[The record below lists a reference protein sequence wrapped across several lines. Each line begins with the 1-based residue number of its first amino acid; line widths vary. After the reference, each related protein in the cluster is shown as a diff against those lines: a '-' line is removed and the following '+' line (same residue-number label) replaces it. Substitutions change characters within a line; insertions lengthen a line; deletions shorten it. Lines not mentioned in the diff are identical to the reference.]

1 MVEIFKSTKYD
12 FIKHSAKAIGF
23 SLVVIVSSW
32 IFTFATGGFNF
43 AVDFTGGTLVQVKF
57 KDTVDDKA
65 LAKIR
70 SVLQEIEIA
79 PGQKISRPEVKN
91 IGPKSDNE
99 LQITV
104 KEKLEGNV
112 LQEKIRETLTK
123 GYSENSFELRRQ
135 ELVGPKIGK
144 ELKTN
149 AIVAVVLSLI
159 ALLIYVGVRFSLPF
173 AFAAIVPIFHD
184 VVISLSPM
192 LFIRGELSLATMAAL
207 LTVAGYSLN
216 DTIVIF
222 DRIRENIRANG
233 LKNKSF
239 TELIN
244 VSINQTLSRTII
256 TFIAMIFVVAML
268 FFFGGEAIKDFS
280 LPMFAGTIAGVY
292 STIYIASPILIW
304 WNKKWPITKV

>member
-1 MVEIFKSTKYD
+1 MLEIFKSTKYD

-23 SLVVIVSSW
+23 SLIVIVSSW
-32 IFTFATGGFNF
+32 IFMIATGGFNF

-57 KDTVDDKA
+57 KNNVDDKE

-70 SVLQEIEIA
+70 GLLQDIEIT
-79 PGQKISRPEVKN
+79 PGQKISKPEVKN
-91 IGPKSDNE
+91 IGPKTENE

-123 GYSENSFELRRQ
+123 GYGEDSFELRRQ

-149 AIVAVVLSLI
+149 AIVAVILSLI

-184 VVISLSPM
+184 VIISLAPM
-192 LFIRGELSLATMAAL
+192 LFIRSELSLATMAAL
-207 LTVAGYSLN
+207 LTIAGYSLN

-222 DRIRENIRANG
+222 DRIRENIRSNG

-239 TELIN
+239 PELIN
-244 VSINQTLSRTII
+244 MSINQTLSRTII
-256 TFIAMIFVVAML
+256 TFTAMIFVVAML

>member
-1 MVEIFKSTKYD
+1 MIEIFKSTNYN

-23 SLVVIVSSW
+23 SLVVIVSSL
-32 IFTFATGGFNF
+32 IFSFATGGFNF

-57 KDTVDDKA
+57 KNTVDDKE
-65 LAKIR
+65 LSKIR
-70 SVLQEIEIA
+70 NVLQDMEVA
-79 PGQKISRPEVKN
+79 PNVKISKPEVKN
-91 IGPKSDNE
+91 IGPKTDNE

-104 KEKLEGNV
+104 KEKFEGTV
-112 LQEKIRETLTK
+112 LLDKIQEALTK
-123 GYSENSFELRRQ
+123 NYSENPFELRKQ

-149 AIVAVVLSLI
+149 AIVAVILSLI

-173 AFAAIVPIFHD
+173 AVAAIVPIFHD
-184 VVISLSPM
+184 VVISLAPM
-192 LFIRGELSLATMAAL
+192 LFIRSELSLATIAAL

-222 DRIRENIRANG
+222 DRVRENIRANG

-239 TELIN
+239 FELIN

-256 TFIAMIFVVAML
+256 TFTAMLFVVAML
-268 FFFGGEAIKDFS
+268 YFFGGEAIKDFS